1 MRTSRGRP
9 DLETGQRLFT
19 EYMLYTTLY
28 VQAIHQVRKAIQ
40 ANDRQRAA
48 GLASL
53 DYAERKKEINQASR
67 AKKVSKAVPC
77 RGQGSIV
84 PLI

>member
-28 VQAIHQVRKAIQ
+28 VQALWTLGSVRGPK
-40 ANDRQRAA
+40 R
-48 GLASL
+48 LH
-53 DYAERKKEINQASR
+53 YPK
-67 AKKVSKAVPC
+67 SKA
-77 RGQGSIV
+77 
-84 PLI
+84 L

>member
-1 MRTSRGRP
+1 MRTSRGGP
-9 DLETGQRLFT
+9 DLETRQRLFT

-28 VQAIHQVRKAIQ
+28 VQAIHQVQQAIQ
-40 ANDRQRAA
+40 AYERQRAA

-53 DYAERKKEINQASR
+53 DDKERKKEFKRA

-77 RGQGSIV
+77 RGQGSVV

>member
-1 MRTSRGRP
+1 MRTSRGGP

-28 VQAIHQVRKAIQ
+28 VQAMHPVRTAIR
-40 ANDRQRAA
+40 AYNRQRAA

-53 DYAERKKEINQASR
+53 DDKEQKQEFRRAAK